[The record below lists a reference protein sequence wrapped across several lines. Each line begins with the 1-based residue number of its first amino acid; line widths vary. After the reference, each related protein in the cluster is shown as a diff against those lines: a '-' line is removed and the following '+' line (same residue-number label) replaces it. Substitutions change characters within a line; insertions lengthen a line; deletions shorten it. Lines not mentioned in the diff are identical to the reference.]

1 MIRMSAILLMK
12 GKVMT
17 PPVKN
22 IKGLKKRFWQNACFD
37 EVSGGFR
44 ISLDSYGLTT
54 PAGHAFIVPTR
65 GLAVKICAE
74 WNAQAQDIAPETMPA
89 TRSANS
95 AIDGIAFN
103 RDEVRAMLGDYGRA
117 DLLYYRATSPKALID
132 RQALAWD
139 PILRWAGTRFDTVF
153 QTTQGV
159 MFIDQPEAGVARL
172 RAELCRLNDFQ
183 LAGVHDLIT
192 ISGSLILAIAL
203 IERQIDVAQ
212 AWQTAR
218 IDEVW
223 QAELWGEDEEAV
235 RVSDLRYHAF
245 CRAYD
250 FYCEAD
256 LTIND

>member
-12 GKVMT
+12 GKVMKS
-17 PPVKN
+17 PVESVKN
-22 IKGLKKRFWQNACFD
+22 IKSIKGLKKRFWQAACFD
-37 EVSGGFR
+37 EVAEGFR

-74 WNAQAQDIAPETMPA
+74 WNAQTQDITPETMPA

-103 RDEVRAMLGDYGRA
+103 REGVRAMLGDYGRA

-139 PILRWAGTRFDTVF
+139 PILHWAGGRFDTEF

-172 RAELCRLNDFQ
+172 RAELCR
-183 LAGVHDLIT
+183 G
-192 ISGSLILAIAL
+192 
-203 IERQIDVAQ
+203 
-212 AWQTAR
+212 
-218 IDEVW
+218 
-223 QAELWGEDEEAV
+223 
-235 RVSDLRYHAF
+235 
-245 CRAYD
+245 
-250 FYCEAD
+250 
-256 LTIND
+256 